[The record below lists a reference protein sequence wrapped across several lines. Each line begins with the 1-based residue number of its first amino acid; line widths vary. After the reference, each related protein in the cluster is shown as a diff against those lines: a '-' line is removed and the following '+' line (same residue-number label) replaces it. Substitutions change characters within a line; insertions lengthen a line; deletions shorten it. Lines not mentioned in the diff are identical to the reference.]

1 MTSAKGSIFERR
13 LALSAFG
20 GNFGPPNFNRLMSQ
34 SVSESSFSS
43 TLPETESPSQV
54 THNQSESDS
63 TSANLPGQR
72 IWSESARKER
82 IAFLERKTGVSLSY
96 LAGEEPDPE
105 SPELK
110 GNIEQFLGM
119 TRIPTGVIGPLQIQ
133 GKWAQ
138 GDFFVPLATTEG
150 ALVAS
155 YNRGARATRL
165 SGGIT
170 SLCLAEGVQRAPVFR
185 FDNLLEVSTFLA
197 WALAQE
203 ETYRTLVS
211 QNSRYAKLQNLK
223 AFVEGNSVILQFEFT
238 TGEAAGQNMVTICTN
253 AICQH
258 ILENSPVRPAF
269 WLVEGNFSGDKK
281 ATAHSLAGVR
291 GKRVTAEAL
300 VSAQVLEKLLRTKA
314 ADMERC
320 WQLSAIGCIQS
331 GSIGIQAHYANGLAA
346 LFLATGQDVAC
357 VAEAF
362 PGITRMEARPNG
374 DLYISVTLPNLM
386 VGTVGGGTW
395 LPGQKQ
401 CLELMG
407 CTGPD
412 SARRLA
418 EICGA
423 TVLAGELSIAAAM
436 ASHDFAQAH
445 KTLGRKS

>member
-1 MTSAKGSIFERR
+1 MPSTVSEPKICNDPTSLTGEPASVPTVPTFSGSIQD
-13 LALSAFG
+13 G
-20 GNFGPPNFNRLMSQ
+20 
-34 SVSESSFSS
+34 V
-43 TLPETESPSQV
+43 
-54 THNQSESDS
+54 H
-63 TSANLPGQR
+63 LPGER
-72 IWSESARKER
+72 NWSEAARQER
-82 IAFLERKTGVSLSY
+82 LSFLEQKTGISLSH
-96 LAGEEPDPE
+96 LAGKEPDPE
-105 SPELK
+105 SPDLK

-119 TRIPTGVIGPLQIQ
+119 TRIPTGVIGPLQVQ
-133 GKWAQ
+133 GKWAK
-138 GDFFVPLATTEG
+138 GDYYVPLATTEG

-155 YNRGARATRL
+155 YNRGAKATRL

-170 SLCLAEGVQRAPVFR
+170 ALCLAEGVQRAPVFR
-185 FDNLLEVSTFLA
+185 FDNLMEVSAFLG

-203 ETYRTLVS
+203 EAYRQIVG
-211 QNSRYAKLQNLK
+211 QNSRYARLQGLK
-223 AFVEGNSVILQFEFT
+223 ASVEGNSVILQFEFT

-253 AICQH
+253 AICQF
-258 ILENSPVRPAF
+258 ILETSPVKPVF

-281 ATAHSLAGVR
+281 ATSHSLAGVR

-300 VSAQVLEKLLRTKA
+300 VTSRVLEKLLRTNA

-395 LPGQKQ
+395 LPGQRE
-401 CLELMG
+401 CLQLLG

-436 ASHDFAQAH
+436 ASHDFSQAH
-445 KTLGRKS
+445 KTLGRRG

>member
-1 MTSAKGSIFERR
+1 
-13 LALSAFG
+13 
-20 GNFGPPNFNRLMSQ
+20 MSH
-34 SVSESSFSS
+34 SVSEPQIPIFSMS
-43 TLPETESPSQV
+43 TETPQQNSDTPPVQTSQPASP
-54 THNQSESDS
+54 H
-63 TSANLPGQR
+63 LPGER
-72 IWSESARKER
+72 NWSETARHER
-82 IAFLERKTGVSLSY
+82 LAFLEQKTGVNLSH
-96 LAGEEPDPE
+96 LAGNEPDPV
-105 SPELK
+105 SHDLK
-110 GNIEQFLGM
+110 GNIEQYLGM

-133 GKWAQ
+133 GKWAK
-138 GDFFVPLATTEG
+138 GDFYVPLATTEG

-155 YNRGARATRL
+155 YNRGAKATRL

-170 SLCLAEGVQRAPVFR
+170 ARCLAEGVQRAPVFR

-197 WALAQE
+197 WALGQE
-203 ETYRTLVS
+203 ETYRNIVG
-211 QNSRYAKLQNLK
+211 QNSRYARLQGVK
-223 AFVEGNSVILQFEFT
+223 ASVEGNSVILLFEFT

-253 AICQH
+253 AICQY
-258 ILENSPVRPAF
+258 ILETTPVKPVF

-300 VSAQVLEKLLRTKA
+300 VSARVLDKLLRTNA

-362 PGITRMEARPNG
+362 PGITRIEARPNG

-395 LPGQKQ
+395 LPGQRE
-401 CLELMG
+401 CLRLLG

-412 SARRLA
+412 SARKLA
-418 EICGA
+418 EVCGA

-436 ASHDFAQAH
+436 ASHDFSQAH
-445 KTLGRKS
+445 KTLGRKG